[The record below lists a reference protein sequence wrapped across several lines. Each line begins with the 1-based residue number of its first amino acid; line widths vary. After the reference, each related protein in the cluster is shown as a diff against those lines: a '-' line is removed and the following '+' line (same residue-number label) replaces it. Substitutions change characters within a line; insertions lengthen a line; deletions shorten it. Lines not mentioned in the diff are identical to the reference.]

1 MKYYEAIFE
10 LRIENSELREMMQDA
25 RDVLAAL
32 AGEAGFETFE
42 ETETGLKGYVQQAL
56 FDEDALKTA
65 LNDFPFEGI
74 TVTYDIR
81 EAEDKDWNEQWEQE
95 GFEPIVVKSGDANSE
110 KCIVIHDGR
119 HLPENLSILN
129 SKFLIEID
137 AKLAF
142 GTGTHETTR
151 MVCSTL
157 LEHMGT
163 VPSVSREHSDR
174 ITGGL
179 SPVCSPRVLDCGTGT
194 GILSICAL
202 KLGAA
207 SAVGY
212 DIDEWSVDNAR
223 HNAVINQVDDR
234 FTALLGDAS
243 ILYNK
248 VEGLFDL
255 VLANINRNILLND
268 MPLFRQKMTPN
279 ARLILSGFYTDD
291 IPLLVERAATLGL
304 TLESQKQDNSWAC
317 LTFRS

>member
-1 MKYYEAIFE
+1 MKYYEAIFT
-10 LRIENSELREMMQDA
+10 LSPYSADA
-25 RDVLAAL
+25 SDILAAL

-42 ETETGLKGYVQQAL
+42 ETETGLKGYVQQTL
-56 FDEDALKTA
+56 FDEEALKTA
-65 LNDFPFEGI
+65 LEDFPFEGV
-74 TVTYDIR
+74 TVSYDIR
-81 EAEDKDWNEQWEQE
+81 EAEDKDWNEQWENE
-95 GFEPIVVKSGDANSE
+95 GFEPIVIPPS
-110 KCIVIHDGR
+110 IIIHDGR
-119 HLPENLSILN
+119 HLPSEVSSHLSPLT
-129 SKFLIEID
+129 SHLLEIETD

-151 MVCSTL
+151 MVCSAL
-157 LEHMGT
+157 I
-163 VPSVSREHSDR
+163 SY
-174 ITGGL
+174 L
-179 SPVCSPRVLDCGTGT
+179 SPLTSHLSPLKILDCGTGT

-234 FTALLGDAS
+234 FTILLGDAS

-268 MPLFRQKMTPN
+268 MPLFRQKMAPG

-304 TLESQKQDNSWAC
+304 TLESQKQDNAWAC
-317 LTFRS
+317 LIFH